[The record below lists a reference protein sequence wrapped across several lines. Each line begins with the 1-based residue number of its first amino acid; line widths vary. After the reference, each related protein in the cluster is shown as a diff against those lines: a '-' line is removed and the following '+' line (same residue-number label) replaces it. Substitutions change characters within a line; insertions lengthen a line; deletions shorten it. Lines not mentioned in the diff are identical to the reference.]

1 MARKAKIA
9 KYRSEPKYEVRYQS
23 RCRVCGRARAVYR
36 KFDLCRLCFRE
47 LALEGKLPGIKKA
60 SW

>member
-1 MARKAKIA
+1 MARKALIA
-9 KYRSEPKYEVRYQS
+9 KNKKKPKFRVRFGT
-23 RCRVCGRARAVYR
+23 RCRLCGRSRAVYR